1 MLIQNM
7 LWYAETYSWQRADI
21 LLTVS
26 SSFDVSIIAI
36 QTGVWSSE
44 GVFRV
49 CGRPQSDVC
58 VICIR

>member
-36 QTGVWSSE
+36 QTGVWSSVE
-44 GVFRV
+44 YFQGLWTATEWRL
-49 CGRPQSDVC
+49 CDLY
-58 VICIR
+58 